1 MKSIYLELNVFK
13 ILATK
18 ILSKIS
24 QSVYFSPLS
33 PVRYAKVPDQDLPG
47 PNWARVAPLLAGI
60 CGVDLSLFFV
70 QADPAI
76 SITAFPGATKTFMGH
91 ELVGNI
97 IETGENVKD
106 LRVGDRVT
114 LQKYLPCCSIK
125 EIDPPC
131 RFCREGNYTLCENF
145 AQPPVFENTGAGF
158 GNEFLA
164 HQSQLIK
171 VPDDIP
177 DEEAVLIEPASV
189 SLHAVLKRPPK
200 EDEKIL
206 VIGAGTIGLN
216 VIQFAKAVNPRCTV
230 FVHEKIDFKREL
242 ALKLGADEAL
252 SGETYEAVAK
262 VTGGKIYI
270 GAMKNTNILGGF
282 DLIYDCVGYST
293 TIHDALRWLRA
304 RGEYVM
310 VGNQLSPVKFDQTPI
325 WNQEVN
331 IIGVN
336 AHGCENY
343 MGENISS
350 FDLAIRMIR
359 EGKVNLKGLVT
370 HKFPLSQYKQAF
382 KMFRKKEE
390 PLVKVVFEMGDRS

>member
-1 MKSIYLELNVFK
+1 MKSIYFELNIPK

-18 ILSKIS
+18 LLSKITP
-24 QSVYFSPLS
+24 SVYFSPLS
-33 PVRYAKVPDQDLPG
+33 PVRYGDIPDQDLPG
-47 PNWARVAPLLAGI
+47 PNWVRVAPVLAGI

-76 SITAFPGATKTFMGH
+76 SITALPGAPKTFMGH
-91 ELVGNI
+91 ELVGRVV
-97 IETGENVKD
+97 ETGENVTALK
-106 LRVGDRVT
+106 VGDRVT

-131 RFCREGNYTLCENF
+131 RFCRGGNYTLCENI
-145 AQPPVFENTGAGF
+145 AEPPVYENTGVGF
-158 GNEFLA
+158 GDIFLA
-164 HQSQLIK
+164 HQTQLIK

-200 EDEKIL
+200 DFEKIL

-216 VIQFAKAVNPRCTV
+216 VIQFAKAVNPNCTL
-230 FVHEKIDFKREL
+230 FLLEKIDFKKEL
-242 ALKLGADEAL
+242 ALKLGADEVL
-252 SGETYEAVAK
+252 SGDVYDAIAQA
-262 VTGGKIYI
+262 TGGKLYK
-270 GAMKNTNILGGF
+270 GAMNNHNILGGF
-282 DLIYDCVGYST
+282 DLIYDCVGYSA

-304 RGEYVM
+304 RGDYVM
-310 VGNQLSPVKFDQTPI
+310 VGNQLSPVTFDQTPV

-343 MGENISS
+343 NGENISS

-370 HKFPLSQYKQAF
+370 HRFPLSQYKEAF
-382 KMFRKKEE
+382 KMFRKKAE
-390 PLVKVVFEMGDRS
+390 PLIKVVFEMTEAP